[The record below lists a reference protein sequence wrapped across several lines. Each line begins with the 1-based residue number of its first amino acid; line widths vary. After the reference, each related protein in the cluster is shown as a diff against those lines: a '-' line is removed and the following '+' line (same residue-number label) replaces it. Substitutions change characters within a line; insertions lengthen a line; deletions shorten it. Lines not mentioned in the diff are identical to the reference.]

1 MDDDVRALKA
11 KIQDTIEALAEAI
24 CDGRDGAH
32 LARVLDR
39 LARLLATIETRNGKR
54 R

>member
-1 MDDDVRALKA
+1 MDDHVRALKA
-11 KIQDTIEALAEAI
+11 KIQDTIEAVAEAI
-24 CDGRDGAH
+24 CDGRDADH

-39 LARLLATIETRNGKR
+39 LTVLAAIETQNGTR